1 MEKTIDK
8 PYRIQTAS
16 GHRKYLCSGL
26 YMPSVTTVLSAT
38 ESQKSKDGLKTWQAN
53 NPGALEAAS
62 ARGSAIHLG
71 CENYIRGLDPG
82 VPDEYL
88 GFWNGMDQY
97 LDWFDVIH
105 WSERPLRSD
114 WHHLRSDDKKMSYV
128 WSTEHLYAGCP
139 DLIGEIGG
147 VKVIADF
154 KTSNGPYQNCF
165 PDRGDRM
172 GFGGFRKYQ
181 KCAQQMAAYR
191 YALNERTGYLCDVA
205 LIIVSTE
212 ETTQGIFID
221 GDQLA
226 LSESRFLKRAQ
237 QFHELNDDNTTE
249 SSGQQGLQEQGE
261 SECS

>member
-1 MEKTIDK
+1 MTTEQ
-8 PYRIQTAS
+8 PFRIQTPS
-16 GHRKYLCSGL
+16 GYRKYLCSGL

-38 ESQKSKDGLKTWQAN
+38 ESEKSKAGLRTWQKN
-53 NPGALEAAS
+53 NPGALEEAS
-62 ARGSAIHLG
+62 TRGSAIHLG
-71 CENYIRGLDPG
+71 CENYLRGLDPG
-82 VPDEYL
+82 VPDEYQD
-88 GFWNGMDQY
+88 FWNGISQY
-97 LDWFDVIH
+97 LDWFDTLH
-105 WSERPLRSD
+105 WSERPLRPD
-114 WHHLRSDDKKMSYV
+114 WNHLRSDDKEVAFV

-154 KTSNGPYQNCF
+154 KTSNGPYMNCF

-191 YALNERTGYLCDVA
+191 YALNERTGYLCEAA
-205 LIIVSTE
+205 LIIVSTP

-226 LSESRFLKRAQ
+226 LYESRFLKRAAM
-237 QFHELNDDNTTE
+237 FHELEKTNETE
-249 SSGQQGLQEQGE
+249 SSCEQTAEEQGE
-261 SECS
+261 SQCS

>member
-1 MEKTIDK
+1 MSSDK
-8 PYRIQTAS
+8 PYRIQTPS
-16 GHRKYLCSGL
+16 GYRKYLCSGL

-38 ESQKSKDGLKTWQAN
+38 ETEKSKAGLRTWQKN

-62 ARGSAIHLG
+62 TRGSAIHLC
-71 CENYIRGLDPG
+71 CENHIRGLPIG
-82 VPDEYL
+82 CPDEYS
-88 GFWNGMDQY
+88 GFWNGMSQY

-105 WSERPLRSD
+105 WSERPLRKD
-114 WHHLRSDDKKMSYV
+114 WYHLRSDDKEVAYV
-128 WSTEHLYAGCP
+128 WSTEHMYAGCP

-154 KTSNGPYQNCF
+154 KTSNGPYMNCF

-191 YALNERTGYLCDVA
+191 LALAERTGYKCDVA

-212 ETTQGIFID
+212 EITQGIFID
-221 GDQLA
+221 GDQMDLA
-226 LSESRFLKRAQ
+226 ESRFLKRAK
-237 QFHELNDDNTTE
+237 QFHDTETTNEDKAISSQELQKQD
-249 SSGQQGLQEQGE
+249 
-261 SECS
+261 